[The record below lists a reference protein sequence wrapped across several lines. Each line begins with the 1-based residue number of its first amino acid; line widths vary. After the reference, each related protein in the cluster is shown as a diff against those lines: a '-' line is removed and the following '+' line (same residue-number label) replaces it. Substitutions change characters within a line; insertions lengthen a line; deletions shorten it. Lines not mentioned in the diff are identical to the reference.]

1 MFMCGDLRLRTCPA
15 RGSRASFSLQWWS
28 AAFGPQWSQPL
39 LFSLEL
45 ATLTALISAAAGAPL
60 AFVFQRHE
68 FSGKALVRAITLGPL
83 IVPSLVTGIA
93 VLQFLWLIG
102 LARWM
107 ELPGRLIG
115 HVVICLPF
123 CVRTVAISDAIRRI
137 ASCRVA
143 ACDTRRARRQDLR
156 LRAQLQ

>member
-68 FSGKALVRAITLGPL
+68 FPARHWCARSRWVR
-83 IVPSLVTGIA
+83 
-93 VLQFLWLIG
+93 
-102 LARWM
+102 
-107 ELPGRLIG
+107 
-115 HVVICLPF
+115 
-123 CVRTVAISDAIRRI
+123 
-137 ASCRVA
+137 
-143 ACDTRRARRQDLR
+143 
-156 LRAQLQ
+156 